1 MKDFIKI
8 ENLVFQ
14 YKDIITDFVL
24 GPLSLDIEKGKLY
37 FFSGNN
43 GSGKTTLAK
52 ILTGNLN
59 LPKGNNKPIKSIAF
73 NSFYYNQLIEENIFP
88 ELTVNEHLTLF
99 EQNSLYSIKELVEMF
114 PVLYVLK
121 EKYPDELSGGQ
132 NQLLGFCT
140 IICKH
145 FDLVVFDEVL
155 NHLDTHISE
164 KVLEIITNELI
175 IKRNTS
181 VVIIAHNFNLLRDY
195 CDAIINFENGKITV
209 NYLNK

>member
-1 MKDFIKI
+1 MESFIKVK
-8 ENLVFQ
+8 NLTFQ
-14 YKDIITDFVL
+14 YKGVITDFKL
-24 GPLSLDIEKGKLY
+24 GPISLDIEKGKLY

-59 LPKGNNKPIKSIAF
+59 LPKDNNSIESQNY

-88 ELTVNEHLTLF
+88 ELTVKEHLTLF
-99 EQNSLYSIKELVEMF
+99 EQGSLYTIKELIEMF
-114 PVLYVLK
+114 PVLNELRT
-121 EKYPDELSGGQ
+121 KYPDELSGGQ

-155 NHLDTHISE
+155 NHLDNHISE
-164 KVLEIITNELI
+164 KVLDIITNELI

-181 VVIIAHNFNLLRDY
+181 VIIIAHNFNLLKAYSDL
-195 CDAIINFENGKITV
+195 IINFENGKITI
-209 NYLNK
+209 NSQNK

>member
-1 MKDFIKI
+1 MESFIKVK
-8 ENLVFQ
+8 NLTFQ
-14 YKDIITDFVL
+14 YKGVITDFKL
-24 GPLSLDIEKGKLY
+24 GPISFDIEKGKLY

-59 LPKGNNKPIKSIAF
+59 LPKDNDSIESEKY
-73 NSFYYNQLIEENIFP
+73 NSFYYNQLIEENIFS
-88 ELTVNEHLTLF
+88 ELTVKEHLTLF
-99 EQNSLYSIKELVEMF
+99 EQGSLYTIKELIEMF
-114 PVLYVLK
+114 PVLNELQT
-121 EKYPDELSGGQ
+121 KYPDELSGGQ

-155 NHLDTHISE
+155 NHLDNHISE
-164 KVLEIITNELI
+164 KVLDIITNELI

-181 VVIIAHNFNLLRDY
+181 VIIIAHNFNLLKNY
-195 CDAIINFENGKITV
+195 CDSIINFENGKITI
-209 NYLNK
+209 NAQNI